1 VRRTVGMVLIGMGA
15 FFLTL
20 APLIRYYVG
29 HQVLAAPT
37 NVYQQVTLKADNASY
52 LDEGKLKMRNGATL
66 VATVT
71 TRGDVRAATGKLAVW
86 DYFVSI
92 QDQATGQSVQVQSQR
107 AAFDRRT
114 AMLVNCCGASVNG
127 DTSVHQ
133 SGVGLF
139 WPIGV
144 QKKTYPYFDPATM
157 RTWPMYYNG
166 EAKIHGVTTYR
177 FVQTIPATKTD
188 TVKGLPPSLL
198 GFKKKPGA
206 HFPGLDTKTGSLTA
220 DEYYASVV
228 TVWVDPRTGAP
239 VNQEEALKTTL
250 RTRDGV
256 DRLTVANLDLKMT
269 DASQKDLVK
278 LTNDNATVVALAK
291 TTGPLIAL
299 VVGLVALIAGFVL
312 VATGRRRGD
321 DADPPAAADPGPP
334 ATAAETPAPADST
347 RTAEIPRSSPG
358 PSNPPPANP
367 GPSGRAPSG
376 RAPSDKDNPP
386 RSARHA
392 AD

>member
-1 VRRTVGMVLIGMGA
+1 MRRTVGMVLIGMGA

-20 APLIRYYVG
+20 APLVRYYVG

-52 LDEGKLKMRNGATL
+52 LDQGKLKIRNGATL

-92 QDQATGQSVQVQSQR
+92 QDQATGASVQVQSQR

-114 AMLVNCCGASVNG
+114 AMLVNCCGSSVNG
-127 DTSVHQ
+127 DTTVHQ

-144 QKKTYPYFDPATM
+144 RKKTYPYFDPATE
-157 RTWPMYYNG
+157 RAWPMDYTG
-166 EAKIHGVTTYR
+166 EATVHGVKAYR
-177 FVQTIPATKTD
+177 FVQTIPPTRTS
-188 TVKGLPPSLL
+188 TVNGLPPSLL
-198 GFKKKPGA
+198 GFKKAPSSR
-206 HFPGLDTKTGSLTA
+206 FPGLDKKTGSLTA
-220 DEYYASVV
+220 DEFYSSVV

-269 DASQKDLVK
+269 DASQKHLVK
-278 LTNDNATVVALAK
+278 LSNDNATVVSLAK
-291 TTGPLIAL
+291 TVGPLIAL
-299 VVGLVALIAGFVL
+299 IAGLLALLAGVVL
-312 VATGRRRGD
+312 VVTGPRRATRTGGP
-321 DADPPAAADPGPP
+321 DASDK
-334 ATAAETPAPADST
+334 PAPSEPAST
-347 RTAEIPRSSPG
+347 EAAPDG
-358 PSNPPPANP
+358 PAPNGAPPN
-367 GPSGRAPSG
+367 S
-376 RAPSDKDNPP
+376 DNPS
-386 RSARHA
+386 RGAKHA